1 VTSSQSGKPAA
12 ALIPSLAPTE
22 PSSQPQAF
30 LASQPIRIALVD
42 DDQSIHLA
50 MRQIFKRWAAD
61 WTLDSYMDGKEAIN
75 SIPRMQPHAVLMDI
89 SMPGITG
96 IDCTRKVKAMLPD
109 TPVIMFTAR
118 SDTESFVSS
127 MIAGASGYLVK
138 PSPSLDVISAIKKAL
153 AGLPALCLETEKTVI
168 QWLRSFKENASEWK
182 LTEREHEIM
191 LHVCCNRTDKEI
203 SRLLDITAGTVHV
216 HLARVFKKLGV
227 HTRNDARRR
236 FVGMDA

>member
-1 VTSSQSGKPAA
+1 MTCGESDKSVA
-12 ALIPSLAPTE
+12 ALNPLVLSAE
-22 PSSQPQAF
+22 PLSQPQPF
-30 LASQPIRIALVD
+30 LAAQAIRIALVD

-61 WTLDSYMDGKEAIN
+61 WTLDSYLDGKEAIT
-75 SIPRMQPHAVLMDI
+75 SIPRQQPHAVLMDI

-96 IDCTRKVKAMLPD
+96 IDCTRKVKALLPD
-109 TPVIMFTAR
+109 LPVIMFTAR

-168 QWLRSFKENASEWK
+168 QWLRSFKENASQWQ

-203 SRLLDITAGTVHV
+203 SRLLNITAGTVHV
-216 HLARVFKKLGV
+216 HLARIFKKLSV
-227 HTRNDARRR
+227 HTRNDARRK
-236 FVGMDA
+236 FVGMA